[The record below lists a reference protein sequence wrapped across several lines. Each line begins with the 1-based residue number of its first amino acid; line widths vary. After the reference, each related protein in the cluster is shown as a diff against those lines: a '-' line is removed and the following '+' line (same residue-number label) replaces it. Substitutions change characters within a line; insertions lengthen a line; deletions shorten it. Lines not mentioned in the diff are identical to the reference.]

1 MRHRLWLL
9 SPLAFSALVL
19 TSCGDEPTQP
29 ITTTD
34 QAPVLSANAQTSDT
48 WLMRRS
54 MPTEGNNVVTADVPN
69 TAGQSIL
76 YVIGGSS
83 PNHPFSALARV
94 EAYNVATNT
103 WSQKQDLPVAL
114 SEINGAGVI
123 GGKIYVAGGHK
134 FKSWGPTTYLL
145 FVYNPA
151 TNTWTRKRGMPEH
164 GAGGVTAVIEDKLY
178 VATPT
183 GDKPDDQSNFFR
195 YDPATNRWT
204 RLPSPGHAYFM
215 GGVLYGKL
223 YLVGNTVEA
232 YDPATN
238 QWTAKAPPPPDDGSS
253 PWPPLNIWGTAAA
266 AGAKLYVFGG
276 GRTLVYS
283 PTTDTWASRSAGPY
297 APNLPPGFTAGRVF
311 LNGQPRI
318 ELVGGGTDNW
328 QYAP

>member
-1 MRHRLWLL
+1 MHR
-9 SPLAFSALVL
+9 
-19 TSCGDEPTQP
+19 
-29 ITTTD
+29 
-34 QAPVLSANAQTSDT
+34 
-48 WLMRRS
+48 
-54 MPTEGNNVVTADVPN
+54 NNVVTADVPN

-83 PNHPFSALARV
+83 PNHPYSALARV

-134 FKSWGPTTYLL
+134 IKTWGPTTYLL

-183 GDKPDDQSNFFR
+183 GDQGDQQSNFFR
-195 YDPATNRWT
+195 YDPATNQWT
-204 RLPSPGHAYFM
+204 RLPSPSHAYFM

-223 YLVGNTVEA
+223 YLVGNQVEA

-238 QWTAKAPPPPDDGSS
+238 QWTAKAPPPADDGA
-253 PWPPLNIWGTAAA
+253 LNIWGSAVA
-266 AGAKLYVFGG
+266 AGAKLYAFGG
-276 GRTLVYS
+276 GKILVYS
-283 PTTDTWASRSAGPY
+283 PSTDSWTTRPAGPPSWG
-297 APNLPPGFTAGRVF
+297 AIAGRVF
-311 LNGQPRI
+311 LNGKPRI
-318 ELVGGGTDNW
+318 EFVGDGTDNW
-328 QYAP
+328 QYTP